1 MDDYKYLTEY
11 NWKSA
16 NASWGTVKKDKS
28 IEGNSLRLTG
38 ENGEAIVYEKGIGT
52 HATSTIIYDLSDK
65 DYAYFTSYVG
75 VDREMYNSA
84 GSVVFKVYVDGEL
97 KFDSGLMNS
106 TDGQKYVEVDI
117 NGAKELKLVVTDGGN
132 GIGSDHASWAD
143 TKLHFVNDE
152 ETNYEELESLV
163 SRANEYN
170 KDLYTEESFNV
181 FEEALNKA
189 IVILE
194 DKISSQREI
203 DSMIE
208 ELNTAIENLE
218 ENIDLNEVVNI
229 NDRYLKSSI
238 KKELNLTNDT
248 ITVGDMQNLTA
259 LTVHGAES
267 LEGLQYAKNL
277 KSLNIE
283 YNEIR
288 DLSPLKNLKKLTDLK
303 SNPQIISAGEI
314 GKKGNKVNIDFDVF
328 NRNGEKL
335 CPTSIVVRNNK
346 TLEDIT
352 LNIDDCLDEKGIISF
367 DTSNFDACVHSVYL
381 KYEDRNDN
389 YMSQVLFM
397 FNNR

>member
-1 MDDYKYLTEY
+1 
-11 NWKSA
+11 
-16 NASWGTVKKDKS
+16 
-28 IEGNSLRLTG
+28 
-38 ENGEAIVYEKGIGT
+38 
-52 HATSTIIYDLSDK
+52 
-65 DYAYFTSYVG
+65 
-75 VDREMYNSA
+75 MYNSV

-170 KDLYTEESFNV
+170 KDSYTEESFNV

-203 DSMIE
+203 YSMIE
-208 ELNTAIENLE
+208 ELNVAIENPE

-238 KKELNLTNDT
+238 KKELNLTSDT

-288 DLSPLKNLKKLTDLK
+288 DLSPLKKLKKLTDLRAT
-303 SNPQIISAGEI
+303 NQIISAGML
-314 GKKGNKVNIDFDVF
+314 NKENNKITIDYNVIDSK
-328 NRNGEKL
+328 GEKL
-335 CPTSIVVRNNK
+335 LPTSITVRNNK
-346 TLEDIT
+346 TLEDVT
-352 LNIDDCLDEKGIISF
+352 LDINECIDKDGIIYF
-367 DTSNFDACVHSVYL
+367 DTKGFDTCVYTVYL
-381 KYEDRNDN
+381 GYENLKDN
-389 YMSQVLFM
+389 YTSQVIFM

>member
-16 NASWGTVKKDKS
+16 HASWGTVKKDKS
-28 IEGNSLRLTG
+28 IDGNSLRLTG
-38 ENGEAIVYEKGIGT
+38 ENSEEIVYEKGIGT

-75 VDREMYNSA
+75 VDREMYNSV

-238 KKELNLTNDT
+238 KKELNLTSDT
-248 ITVGDMQNLTA
+248 ITIGDMQNLTR
-259 LTVHGAES
+259 LTAQGVES

-288 DLSPLKNLKKLTDLK
+288 DLSPLKNLKKLTDLRAT
-303 SNPQIISAGEI
+303 NQIISAGML
-314 GKKGNKVNIDFDVF
+314 NKENNKITIDYNVIDSK
-328 NRNGEKL
+328 GEKL
-335 CPTSIVVRNNK
+335 LPTSITVRNNK
-346 TLEDIT
+346 TLEDVT
-352 LNIDDCLDEKGIISF
+352 LDINECIDKDGIIYF
-367 DTSNFDACVHSVYL
+367 DTKGFDTCVYTVYL
-381 KYEDRNDN
+381 GYENLKDN
-389 YMSQVLFM
+389 YTSQVIFM